1 VKIQKPS
8 RIRHSFTQNIIAPP
22 SQVFPLMCP
31 VREADWVP
39 GWAAGLVL
47 SDSGVAEHNCM
58 FTTPDGDGE
67 AIWIITRHDPE
78 NFEVEM
84 YKVAPGKT
92 VGHIEIK
99 VRADGD
105 DCSKVEIAY
114 AFTALGEAGETFLK
128 TFTQAWF
135 DSFMQTWQAAMN
147 HYLATGECVSVKG

>member
-1 VKIQKPS
+1 MEVRTPS
-8 RIRHSFTQNIIAPP
+8 RIRHSYTQQIIAPP
-22 SQVFPLMCP
+22 AEVFPLMCP

-47 SDSGVAEHNCM
+47 TESGAAEHNCM

-67 AIWIITRHDPE
+67 AIWIITRHDAE
-78 NFEVEM
+78 NFETEM

-99 VRADGD
+99 VVEDGD

-114 AFTALGEAGETFLK
+114 SFTALSEAGEEFLK

-135 DSFMQTWQAAMN
+135 DSFMQAWQTAMN
-147 HYLATGECVSVKG
+147 HYLAAGECVTQKS